1 MCRRLFLFVLIGVLG
16 IPVLHAEPARFPLA
30 PGSLNGPDI
39 FMEAESTVAQA
50 ARKAGLVFAPDARPL
65 PPQVILTLDTAQG
78 TVQKRN
84 GLLIWRGAMLPD
96 QLAPEEVGTLIRKRL
111 QTNGTW
117 KTIRTRQDFERSS
130 RTNLV
135 PVARTTPHG
144 VLPPVIIETA
154 YHLGRAGDAKATLV
168 LWRTVEEGPAPL
180 AGFIRVNPAPSN
192 LVQALQAILSPF
204 ESREAWAAEFDALS
218 P

>member
-1 MCRRLFLFVLIGVLG
+1 MFRRLFSFLMIGVLG

-50 ARKAGLVFAPDARPL
+50 AQKAGLVFAPDARPL

-117 KTIRTRQDFERSS
+117 KITRTRKEFMRSS

-135 PVARTTPHG
+135 PVTRTTSQG

-154 YHLGRAGDAKATLV
+154 YHLGRAGDAEATLV
-168 LWRTVEEGPAPL
+168 LWRTLEEGSAPL
-180 AGFIRVNPAPSN
+180 AGFIRLDPATTN
-192 LVQALQAILSPF
+192 LIEALDSTLSPF
-204 ESREAWAAEFDALS
+204 EGQAGWTAEINALS